1 MKRFFEGMKLWRV
14 LLNVVLVVLAV
25 AGILWYTASIEPDA
39 TVFYATGIATVASF
53 GVALIGEFIGI
64 VVGIDDFN
72 KGSYF
77 VSVAVGVVFA
87 IILSFIV
94 L

>member
-1 MKRFFEGMKLWRV
+1 MKLWRV

-25 AGILWYTASIEPDA
+25 SGIVWYTSSEPDA

-64 VVGIDDFN
+64 IVGLDDFN

>member
-1 MKRFFEGMKLWRV
+1 MKSFFEGMKLWRV
-14 LLNVVLVVLAV
+14 LLNVVLVVLGV
-25 AGILWYTASIEPDA
+25 SGIVWYTSSEPDA
-39 TVFYATGIATVASF
+39 TVFYTTGIATVASF

-64 VVGIDDFN
+64 IVGLDDFN

-77 VSVAVGVVFA
+77 ISVAVGVVFA
-87 IILSFIV
+87 LVLSLIV

>member
-1 MKRFFEGMKLWRV
+1 MKLWRV
-14 LLNVVLVVLAV
+14 LLNVVLVVLGV
-25 AGILWYTASIEPDA
+25 AGIVWYASTEPDA

-64 VVGIDDFN
+64 VVGLDDFN

-77 VSVAVGVVFA
+77 ISVAVGAVFA
-87 IILSFIV
+87 LVLSLIV

>member
-1 MKRFFEGMKLWRV
+1 MKSFFEGTKLWRV

-25 AGILWYTASIEPDA
+25 SGIVWYTSSEPDA
-39 TVFYATGIATVASF
+39 TVFYTTGIATVASF
-53 GVALIGEFIGI
+53 GIAGIGEFIGI
-64 VVGIDDFN
+64 IVGLDDFN

-77 VSVAVGVVFA
+77 VSVAVGAVFA
-87 IILSFIV
+87 LVLSLIV

>member
-1 MKRFFEGMKLWRV
+1 MKIFEGMKLWRV
-14 LLNVVLVVLAV
+14 LLNVVLVVLGVSAIV
-25 AGILWYTASIEPDA
+25 WYASTEPNA

-77 VSVAVGVVFA
+77 ISVAVGAVFA
-87 IILSFIV
+87 LVLSLIV

>member
-25 AGILWYTASIEPDA
+25 SGIVWYTSSEPDA

-64 VVGIDDFN
+64 IVGLDDFN

>member
-1 MKRFFEGMKLWRV
+1 MKSFFEGMKLWRV

-25 AGILWYTASIEPDA
+25 SGIVWYTSSEPDA

-64 VVGIDDFN
+64 VVGLDDFN

-77 VSVAVGVVFA
+77 ISVAVGAVFA
-87 IILSFIV
+87 LVLSLIV

>member
-1 MKRFFEGMKLWRV
+1 MKNFFEGMKLWRV
-14 LLNVVLVVLAV
+14 LLNVVIVVLGVSAIV
-25 AGILWYTASIEPDA
+25 WYASTEPNA
-39 TVFYATGIATVASF
+39 TVFYATGIATVSSL
-53 GVALIGEFIGI
+53 GLALIGEFIGI

-77 VSVAVGVVFA
+77 ISVAVGAVFA
-87 IILSFIV
+87 LVLSLIV

>member
-1 MKRFFEGMKLWRV
+1 MKSFFEETKLWRV

-25 AGILWYTASIEPDA
+25 SGIVWYTSSEPDA
-39 TVFYATGIATVASF
+39 TVFYTTGIATVASF

-64 VVGIDDFN
+64 IVGLDDFN

-77 VSVAVGVVFA
+77 TSVAVGAVFA
-87 IILSFIV
+87 LVLSLIV

>member
-1 MKRFFEGMKLWRV
+1 MKRFFEETKLWRV

-25 AGILWYTASIEPDA
+25 SGIVWYTSSEPDA
-39 TVFYATGIATVASF
+39 TVFYTTGIATVASF
-53 GVALIGEFIGI
+53 GIAGIGEFIGI
-64 VVGIDDFN
+64 VVGLDDFN

-77 VSVAVGVVFA
+77 ISVAVGVVFA
-87 IILSFIV
+87 LVLSLIV